1 MEEKQR
7 GEGVEREMVQLWGN
21 KTTQRHLTCGGT
33 GGGVGVKAA
42 GAAHSGIVI
51 RGRGG
56 WDAADKVER
65 NGSFLQIL
73 PLGSFD
79 TKHSCCC
86 SFKLRNSKRSR
97 LNHETDSR
105 SKFHKCFYYM
115 K

>member
-56 WDAADKVER
+56 GGMQLIRLREMD
-65 NGSFLQIL
+65 
-73 PLGSFD
+73 
-79 TKHSCCC
+79 H
-86 SFKLRNSKRSR
+86 SFKSSPWEALTQNTPVAAR
-97 LNHETDSR
+97 LSSGIQKEVV
-105 SKFHKCFYYM
+105 
-115 K
+115 

>member
-56 WDAADKVER
+56 GMQLIRLREMD
-65 NGSFLQIL
+65 
-73 PLGSFD
+73 
-79 TKHSCCC
+79 H
-86 SFKLRNSKRSR
+86 SFKSSPWEALTQNTPVAAR
-97 LNHETDSR
+97 LSSGIQKEV
-105 SKFHKCFYYM
+105 F
-115 K
+115 